1 MSLTAKYEYWITP
14 DGLLKLEAWARDG
27 LTDEQ
32 IAANAGIAI
41 ATLYDW
47 KKRYPEVSEALKK
60 GKEVVDIQVENA
72 LLKRALGYSYIEITK
87 ERIVDTGQ
95 KQRHGGESEL
105 TEKEWEFAVKY
116 FDGKCCYCGTVMKK
130 ATKDHVKPLNA
141 GGALTRSNVIPCCG
155 TCNSSKKD
163 NEMDSWYRQQPFFDK
178 YRLKK
183 IGDYLRFV
191 DSLKTEDVGELVVT
205 KEVTKEVQPDTT
217 AQIFWLKNR
226 RPDHWRDKQD
236 IEHSGQIGGVTIVND
251 IPKPDRS

>member
-1 MSLTAKYEYWITP
+1 MAKYEYWLTP
-14 DGLLKLEAWARDG
+14 EGLLKLESWARDG

-32 IAANAGIAI
+32 IAANAGITRS
-41 ATLYDW
+41 TLGEW
-47 KKRYPEVSEALKK
+47 KKKYSDISDALKK

-72 LLKRALGYSYIEITK
+72 LLKRALGYTYKEITK

-105 TEKEWEFAVKY
+105 TEKEWEFAIKY
-116 FDGKCCYCGTVMKK
+116 FDGKCCYCGNVMEK

-141 GGALTRSNVIPCCG
+141 GGTLTRSNVIPCCG

-163 NEMDSWYRQQPFFDK
+163 NKMDSWYRQQPFFNE

-183 IGDYLRFV
+183 IEDYLRFV

-205 KEVTKEVQPDTT
+205 KEVIKEVQPDTT

-226 RPDHWRDKQD
+226 QPDKWRDKQD
-236 IEHSGQIGGVTIVND
+236 VEHSGQIGGVTIIND
-251 IPKPDRS
+251 IPKPDTS